1 MGLLPVPRGD
11 GTDRLDVVGV
21 VTSRCV
27 PADRERV
34 HDEPEGDGA
43 LDRSLEPVAGLADAA
58 ELLRVFDRDLDRPA
72 RRVAFD
78 DLGAG
83 RGRW

>member
-1 MGLLPVPRGD
+1 MTRRRPRAD
-11 GTDRLDVVGV
+11 GEG
-21 VTSRCV
+21 
-27 PADRERV
+27 V
-34 HDEPEGDGA
+34 HDEPEGERA
-43 LDRSLEPVAGLADAA
+43 LYRLLEPVAGLADAT